1 MRTRV
6 VMFSCQHKNEPNIDF
21 KKRKCRKYGWQK
33 YLNDKKIILKIKT
46 LSIFLIEIQ
55 IIDLFLIALFIYL
68 RIFIAVFRSMS
79 T

>member
-55 IIDLFLIALFIYL
+55 IIDFISYRAIYL